1 MTDLDHRVF
10 LAIYGG
16 AGGAW
21 AWAMVAATVLGEGWT
36 VAVLVP
42 LLLWGRTRRFAGWLT
57 VGVVVQAVLVWGLK
71 RVVGRTR
78 PWVELHLPT
87 PFMRPSDFS
96 FPSGHAAGC
105 FCVAAFLALA
115 LPVAWPDARRRAQ
128 AVVVLAGSLAVLIA
142 LSRVYLGAH
151 FPGDV
156 VAGAVLGAC
165 VGGLAGGLYAR
176 GRSGVERAAKRG

>member
-1 MTDLDHRVF
+1 
-10 LAIYGG
+10 
-16 AGGAW
+16 
-21 AWAMVAATVLGEGWT
+21 
-36 VAVLVP
+36 
-42 LLLWGRTRRFAGWLT
+42 
-57 VGVVVQAVLVWGLK
+57 VWGLK